1 MLLSCHH
8 VVVEGD
14 KRSGARGP
22 VPNCC
27 VLVAALALW
36 VCSSALLC
44 GCSLLIKARVF
55 QFTAMKSG
63 GKKGKERG
71 EKKEKGK
78 KEKEKKKEKG
88 KIGGEKGKRRGG
100 KGKKRKKRRGRRRKE
115 KYQNQSSNES

>member
-63 GKKGKERG
+63 GKKGKERKG
-71 EKKEKGK
+71 EKKK
-78 KEKEKKKEKG
+78 KR
-88 KIGGEKGKRRGG
+88 GKR
-100 KGKKRKKRRGRRRKE
+100 KRKKKRRKE
-115 KYQNQSSNES
+115 K

>member
-71 EKKEKGK
+71 EKKRK
-78 KEKEKKKEKG
+78 
-88 KIGGEKGKRRGG
+88 GEKGKGKKKGERKNRGRKGERGG
-100 KGKKRKKRRGRRRKE
+100 GEGEKKEKKEREKEKRKISKPVIK
-115 KYQNQSSNES
+115 

>member
-71 EKKEKGK
+71 EKKRKGEKGK
-78 KEKEKKKEKG
+78 GKKKKEKG
-88 KIGGEKGKRRGG
+88 KIGGG
-100 KGKKRKKRRGRRRKE
+100 KGKGGGGRGKKGKKKEREKEKRKISKPVIK
-115 KYQNQSSNES
+115 

>member
-78 KEKEKKKEKG
+78 KEKEKK
-88 KIGGEKGKRRGG
+88 
-100 KGKKRKKRRGRRRKE
+100 RRKE
-115 KYQNQSSNES
+115 K